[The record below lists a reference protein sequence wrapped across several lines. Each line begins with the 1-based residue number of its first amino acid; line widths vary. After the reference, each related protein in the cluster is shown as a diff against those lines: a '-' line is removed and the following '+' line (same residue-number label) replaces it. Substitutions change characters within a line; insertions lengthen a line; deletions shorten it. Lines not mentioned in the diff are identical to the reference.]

1 MHRRRRLSPCSS
13 SLVHGYATIDN
24 ELVWEVATHVRRFLL
39 RLSKG
44 CCIGTPTSD
53 GNCFTVQVVKHSQK
67 SGIDL
72 PFVVDESAR
81 PTPRSLRTELQSPGM
96 ATSPRSA
103 VTERVWSRLP
113 EGCRQV
119 LEDELSPTDLQ
130 SLLLSLAHTRSGRI
144 RPAEVLRRWKSDR
157 FVRPA
162 TIDPGRLSE
171 VENRLW
177 RRLRD
182 TPFEGLALSPVTSLG
197 TCTSVGGVDQNRI
210 VSTVRSSEVVS
221 DPCNV
226 LALEA
231 ALRRRSNNDQAHLAS
246 CHRVLRAQQ
255 FVESDAFA
263 HFVIFALVSSA
274 RDSGSARTEAE
285 LLIMHLGFWQQVLD
299 ELLGPTWGRFA
310 YTLIGDQS
318 KGHQLVD
325 MIRSELPAAPL
336 TAYPERTQ
344 GIGYYHT
351 AAFKILANTETVELE
366 IGDGG
371 FVGWTAELIPDAK
384 ERCLTSCVAPERLA
398 GLMREN

>member
-1 MHRRRRLSPCSS
+1 M
-13 SLVHGYATIDN
+13 A
-24 ELVWEVATHVRRFLL
+24 
-39 RLSKG
+39 
-44 CCIGTPTSD
+44 
-53 GNCFTVQVVKHSQK
+53 
-67 SGIDL
+67 
-72 PFVVDESAR
+72 
-81 PTPRSLRTELQSPGM
+81 TPRS
-96 ATSPRSA
+96 SA

-119 LEDELSPTDLQ
+119 LETELSPTDLQ
-130 SLLLSLAHTRSGRI
+130 SLLLSLAQTRAHRT
-144 RPAEVLRRWKSDR
+144 RPAEALRRWKSDR

-182 TPFEGLALSPVTSLG
+182 TPFDGLALSPVTPLG
-197 TCTSVGGVDQNRI
+197 TCTSVGPVHQNRI

-231 ALRRRSNNDQAHLAS
+231 ALRRRAGVDQVHLAS
-246 CHRVLRAQQ
+246 CHRVLRAQR
-255 FVESDAFA
+255 FVESGAFA

-274 RDSGSARTEAE
+274 RDSGSARTQAQ
-285 LLIMHLGFWQQVLD
+285 LLITHLRFWQQVLD
-299 ELLGPTWGRFA
+299 ELLGPAWGRFA
-310 YTLIGDQS
+310 YTLIGNQS
-318 KGHQLVD
+318 RGHRLTD
-325 MIRSELPAAPL
+325 MIQSELPDAPL
-336 TAYPERTQ
+336 TEYPERTQ

-351 AAFKILANTETVELE
+351 AAFKIMAKTEADELE

-384 ERCLTSCVAPERLA
+384 ERCLISCVAPERLA
-398 GLMREN
+398 GLIRED

>member
-1 MHRRRRLSPCSS
+1 
-13 SLVHGYATIDN
+13 
-24 ELVWEVATHVRRFLL
+24 
-39 RLSKG
+39 
-44 CCIGTPTSD
+44 
-53 GNCFTVQVVKHSQK
+53 
-67 SGIDL
+67 
-72 PFVVDESAR
+72 
-81 PTPRSLRTELQSPGM
+81 M
-96 ATSPRSA
+96 ATPPRSA

-130 SLLLSLAHTRSGRI
+130 SLLLSLAQTRAGRI

-162 TIDPGRLSE
+162 TVDPGRLSQ

-197 TCTSVGGVDQNRI
+197 TCTSVGAVDQNRI

-231 ALRRRSNNDQAHLAS
+231 ALRRRSNNDQVHLAS

-255 FVESDAFA
+255 FVESEAFA

-285 LLIMHLGFWQQVLD
+285 LLIMHLSFWQQALD

-318 KGHQLVD
+318 KGHPLVD
-325 MIRSELPAAPL
+325 MIQSELPATPL

-351 AAFKILANTETVELE
+351 AAFQDPGEYRNRRARDRRWWLCWMDCRADSGRKGALSDLLRSSRTPGRFDAGEL
-366 IGDGG
+366 GRT
-371 FVGWTAELIPDAK
+371 F
-384 ERCLTSCVAPERLA
+384 PEFWDRLGRLSA
-398 GLMREN
+398 VFGP

>member
-1 MHRRRRLSPCSS
+1 MNSRPAISA
-13 SLVHGYATIDN
+13 VE
-24 ELVWEVATHVRRFLL
+24 ELGEADA
-39 RLSKG
+39 K
-44 CCIGTPTSD
+44 ITSD
-53 GNCFTVQVVKHSQK
+53 GTTVASM
-67 SGIDL
+67 
-72 PFVVDESAR
+72 A
-81 PTPRSLRTELQSPGM
+81 TPRS
-96 ATSPRSA
+96 SA
-103 VTERVWSRLP
+103 ASERVWSQLP

-119 LEDELSPTDLQ
+119 LEDELPPTDLQ
-130 SLLLSLAHTRSGRI
+130 SLLLSLAQTRARRI

-197 TCTSVGGVDQNRI
+197 TCTSVGAVDQNRI

-231 ALRRRSNNDQAHLAS
+231 ALRRRSSDDQVHLAS
-246 CHRVLRAQQ
+246 CHRVLRAQR
-255 FVESDAFA
+255 FIESDAFA

-274 RDSGSARTEAE
+274 RDSGSTRTVAQ

-318 KGHQLVD
+318 IGRPLVD
-325 MIRSELPAAPL
+325 MVQSELPDAPL
-336 TAYPERTQ
+336 TGYPERTDS
-344 GIGYYHT
+344 GRKRALSGLLRGSRT
-351 AAFKILANTETVELE
+351 AGRF
-366 IGDGG
+366 
-371 FVGWTAELIPDAK
+371 DA
-384 ERCLTSCVAPERLA
+384 A
-398 GLMREN
+398 GLGRHSRGPGLVASGLELVSSLPRDIPRILGSTRSRWLT

>member
-1 MHRRRRLSPCSS
+1 MSS
-13 SLVHGYATIDN
+13 AAI
-24 ELVWEVATHVRRFLL
+24 
-39 RLSKG
+39 
-44 CCIGTPTSD
+44 
-53 GNCFTVQVVKHSQK
+53 
-67 SGIDL
+67 
-72 PFVVDESAR
+72 
-81 PTPRSLRTELQSPGM
+81 
-96 ATSPRSA
+96 
-103 VTERVWSRLP
+103 ERVWARLP
-113 EGCRQV
+113 KGARKV
-119 LEDELSPTDLQ
+119 LETELSPTDLQ
-130 SLLLSLAHTRSGRI
+130 SLLLSLAHSRAHRI
-144 RPAEVLRRWKSDR
+144 RPAEVLRRWMSDR

-197 TCTSVGGVDQNRI
+197 TCAAVGAVDQNRI

-231 ALRRRSNNDQAHLAS
+231 AVRRRSGVDQVHLAS
-246 CHRVLRAQQ
+246 CHRVLRAQR
-255 FVESDAFA
+255 FVESNAFA

-274 RDSGSARTEAE
+274 RDSGSARTEAQ
-285 LLIMHLGFWQQVLD
+285 LLIMHLSFWQQVLD
-299 ELLGPTWGRFA
+299 ELLGPNWGRFA

-318 KGHQLVD
+318 IGHPLVETVQ
-325 MIRSELPAAPL
+325 SELPVAPL
-336 TAYPERTQ
+336 IAYPERTQ

-351 AAFKILANTETVELE
+351 AAFKIIAKTETDELE

-384 ERCLTSCVAPERLA
+384 ERCLISCVAPERLA
-398 GLMREN
+398 DLMRQD